1 MARKGSKPAGAMPF
15 ACSAR
20 EPQTSGPWACA
31 LTDTRM
37 RFVGSTDLGKVRSGN
52 EDCYGFDARRRVAVL
67 ADGMGGL
74 NAGEVASAAAVR
86 AFLDEVPDPCDRDSL
101 ASAAKHANRTVY
113 ELSHTHP
120 DTSLMGTT
128 LVACVAVGDDSAEEA
143 RWLFANIGDS
153 RAYLLRDGDLIQV
166 TRDHSV
172 VQELTE
178 QGLLTE
184 AEARTAPNR
193 HIITRAVGLEAEVE
207 ADIAELPRAS
217 GDLVLLCSD
226 GLTDMLAEPVLH
238 ELLQQDDPLEQAADA
253 LVAAANQAGGV
264 DNISVVL
271 IEA

>member
-1 MARKGSKPAGAMPF
+1 
-15 ACSAR
+15 
-20 EPQTSGPWACA
+20 
-31 LTDTRM
+31 M
-37 RFVGSTDLGKVRSGN
+37 RFVGATDLGRVRSGN
-52 EDCYGFDARRRVAVL
+52 EDCYGFDARRQVAVL

-86 AFLDEVPDPCDRDSL
+86 AFLDAVPAECDEAAL
-101 ASAAKHANRTVY
+101 ARAAREANLAVY
-113 ELSHTHP
+113 ELSTAQDHHN
-120 DTSLMGTT
+120 LMGTT
-128 LVACVAVGDDSAEEA
+128 LVACVAIDGAVASDG

-153 RAYLLRDGDLIQV
+153 RAYLFRAGALSQI

-178 QGLLTE
+178 QGLLTA

-207 ADIAELPRAS
+207 ADIAQVPRLA

-226 GLTDMLAEPVLH
+226 GLTDMLTETALSAI
-238 ELLQQDDPLEQAADA
+238 LSADQSLEATADA
-253 LVAAANQAGGV
+253 LVEAANQAGGV

-271 IEA
+271 ISG